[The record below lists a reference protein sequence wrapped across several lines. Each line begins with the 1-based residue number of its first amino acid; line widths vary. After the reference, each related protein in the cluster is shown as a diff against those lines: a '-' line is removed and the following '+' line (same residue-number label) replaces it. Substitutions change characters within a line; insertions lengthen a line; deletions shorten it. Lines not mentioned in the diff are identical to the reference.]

1 LSDSG
6 QPNRDD
12 KRLELFL
19 SAPHPCNYLPDQHTV
34 NLVADPRITINTP
47 LYSALVAQGFRRS
60 GEFTYRPH
68 CPRCKACV
76 SMRLPVAEFHPR
88 RSQRRIRKRNQDVHL
103 RAHPAEFNPAHFE
116 LYRRYVNTRH
126 PDGGMDNPEQED
138 FLRFLTAAQIDTT
151 FYELRDADSLLGV
164 AVVDRLRDG
173 LSAVY
178 TFFDPDQP
186 QRSLG
191 VLAILLLID
200 EVKRLDRQY
209 LYLGYWIG
217 GCDKMNY
224 KTEYQPAEGFI
235 DSSWTRLPGPQKLR

>member
-34 NLVADPRITINTP
+34 NLVADPRITITTP

-68 CPRCKACV
+68 CPHCDACV
-76 SMRLPVAEFHPR
+76 SLRLPVAEFRPR
-88 RSQRRIRKRNQDVHL
+88 RSQRRVLKRNQDVSLHP
-103 RAHPAEFNPAHFE
+103 HPADFNPAHFA

-126 PDGGMDNPEQED
+126 PDGGMDNPEQAD

-151 FYELRDADSLLGV
+151 FYELREADALLGV

-178 TFFDPDQP
+178 TFFDPDLA

-191 VLAILLLID
+191 GLAILLLID
-200 EVKRLDRQY
+200 EAQRLGLQY
-209 LYLGYWIG
+209 LYLGYWID
-217 GCDKMNY
+217 GCDKMHY

-235 DSSWTRLPGPQKLR
+235 DSNWRRLPTR

>member
-1 LSDSG
+1 MSDSR
-6 QPNRDD
+6 QPSQDN

-68 CPRCKACV
+68 CPHCKACV

-88 RSQRRIRKRNQDVHL
+88 RSQRRIRKRNQDVRL
-103 RAHPAEFNPAHFE
+103 QAHPAEFNPAHFE

-209 LYLGYWIG
+209 LYLGYWID

-235 DSSWTRLPGPQKLR
+235 DSSWTRLPRPQKLR

>member
-1 LSDSG
+1 MSDNG
-6 QPNRDD
+6 QPKHDD

-34 NLVADPRITINTP
+34 NLVADPRITITTP

-68 CPRCKACV
+68 CPHCQACV
-76 SMRLPVAEFHPR
+76 SLRLPVAEFQPR
-88 RSQRRIRKRNQDVHL
+88 RSQRRIRKRNQTVRL
-103 RAHPAEFNPAHFE
+103 QAHPAKFNAVHFE
-116 LYRRYVNTRH
+116 MYRRYVNTRH
-126 PDGGMDNPEQED
+126 ADGGMDHPEQED
-138 FLRFLTAAQIDTT
+138 YLRFLTAARIDTT
-151 FYELRDADSLLGV
+151 FFELRDADTLLGV

-178 TFFDPDQP
+178 TFFRPDLP
-186 QRSLG
+186 KRSLG

-200 EVKRLDRQY
+200 EVKRLGRDY
-209 LYLGYWIG
+209 LYLGYWID
-217 GCDKMNY
+217 GCDKMRY

-235 DSSWTRLPGPQKLR
+235 NNSWVRLPTPHKNP

>member
-1 LSDSG
+1 MTASS

-12 KRLELFL
+12 NRLELFL
-19 SAPHPCNYLPDQHTV
+19 SAPHDCNYLPDRHTV
-34 NLVADPRITINTP
+34 NLVADPRITITTP

-68 CPRCKACV
+68 CPHCKACV
-76 SMRLPVAEFHPR
+76 SLRLPVAKFVPR
-88 RSQRRIRKRNQDVHL
+88 RSQRRILKRNQNVSLH
-103 RAHPAEFNPAHFE
+103 AHPTEFNAAHFA

-138 FLRFLTAAQIDTT
+138 FLRFLTAAQISTT
-151 FYELRDADSLLGV
+151 FYELRDDDTLLAV
-164 AVVDRLRDG
+164 AVVDQIGDG

-178 TFFDPDQP
+178 TFFDPDLP

-200 EVKRLDRQY
+200 EVKRLGRKH
-209 LYLGYWIG
+209 LYLGYWID
-217 GCDKMNY
+217 GCDKMHY

-235 DSSWTRLPGPQKLR
+235 DGNWVTLPTR